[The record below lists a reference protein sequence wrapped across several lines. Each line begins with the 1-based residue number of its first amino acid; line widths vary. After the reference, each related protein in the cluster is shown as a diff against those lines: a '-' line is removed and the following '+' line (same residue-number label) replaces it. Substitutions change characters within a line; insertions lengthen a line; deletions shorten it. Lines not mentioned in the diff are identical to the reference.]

1 MRSVGV
7 SLLVILSFLVW
18 PSCQWVNPTAPSGSF
33 LYVSASPPTISAG
46 GATSMVTV
54 IGYDAWGDPLKDR
67 TIVYFTASLGSVDP
81 SAEMKNG
88 RASATFKSG
97 SQSGIAQ
104 VYVSSGLAT
113 VTPSPLEITVGI
125 SALTKLTIRAN
136 PASLPPGGGRAQILV
151 DAFDKNG
158 NGLADI
164 PVLLSTDAGTLD
176 SGGNILATNELGRA
190 ADWLTTNKEANVKA
204 TSGSLSETV
213 KISVGVNKAPK
224 ADFVYSPS
232 SPKVSDMVNFNAA
245 NSSDEDGTIVSYDWD
260 FGNGHTGTGVQTSC
274 QYSAAATYKVT
285 LVVKDNLGA
294 TASARQDVVVKGN
307 ESPTARF
314 TYSPLSPKV
323 GDTVYFN
330 ASASTDPDGSI
341 VSYAWDF
348 GDGYAASD
356 VQATHQFAAAKAYSV
371 TLVVRDNLGAAGVTS
386 QTVTVAATA
395 GEALMSGKSQLP
407 EEMRIALPSKEE
419 KGWETERVFIKK

>member
-1 MRSVGV
+1 MRAVWV
-7 SLLVILSFLVW
+7 FFLIILSFLVW
-18 PSCQWVNPTAPSGSF
+18 PSCQWVNPTAPSGSSLF
-33 LYVSASPPTISAG
+33 VSASPTTIAAG
-46 GATSMVTV
+46 GAASLVTV

-67 TIVYFTASLGSVDP
+67 TIVYFTAGLGSIDLT
-81 SAEMKNG
+81 AEMRNG
-88 RASATFKSG
+88 RATATFKSG

-125 SALTKLTIRAN
+125 SALAKLTIRAN

-176 SGGNILATNELGRA
+176 SGGNTLTTNELGRVG
-190 ADWLTTNKEANVKA
+190 DWLTTNKEANVKA
-204 TSGSLSETV
+204 SSGSLSETV
-213 KISVGVNKAPK
+213 KISVAVNKAPK

-232 SPKVSDMVNFNAA
+232 SPKVNDMVNFNAA
-245 NSSDEDGTIVSYDWD
+245 NSSDEDGTIVRYDWD

-285 LVVKDNLGA
+285 LVVQDNLGA
-294 TASARQDVVVKGN
+294 TASTRQDVAVKGN
-307 ESPTARF
+307 ESPTAKF
-314 TYSPLSPKV
+314 TFSPLSPKV

-330 ASASTDPDGSI
+330 ASASTDPDGFI
-341 VSYAWDF
+341 VSYNWDF
-348 GDGYAASD
+348 GDGQTASD
-356 VQATHQFAAAKAYSV
+356 VQATHQFAAAKSYSV
-371 TLVVRDNLGAAGVTS
+371 TLVVKDNLGATGTTS
-386 QTVTVAATA
+386 QTVTVTATA
-395 GEALMSGKSQLP
+395 GEALLSGQPQLP
-407 EEMRIALPSKEE
+407 EDIARILPSKEE
-419 KGWETERVFIKK
+419 KGWETERIFIKK